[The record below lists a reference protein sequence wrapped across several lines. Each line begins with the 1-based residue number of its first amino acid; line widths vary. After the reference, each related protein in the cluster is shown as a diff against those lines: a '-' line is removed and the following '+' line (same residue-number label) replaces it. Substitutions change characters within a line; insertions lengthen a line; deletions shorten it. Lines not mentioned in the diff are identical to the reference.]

1 MEYLGDFDEFGT
13 GQAYRRI
20 ADYPGIV
27 LTTAHSAK
35 GLEWPVCIGMI
46 GNFHD
51 EVLDRL
57 RNHAE
62 AAEEKRRLLF
72 VLATRARDELIITA
86 PYVAYGKSGN
96 YTYNRFLKES
106 FEANGQ
112 EFSIEDIEKEKKMR
126 ALDRANARKKKEIE
140 EYKNTTASQ
149 KVS

>member
-1 MEYLGDFDEFGT
+1 MMFNMPA
-13 GQAYRRI
+13 Q
-20 ADYPGIV
+20 
-27 LTTAHSAK
+27 K
-35 GLEWPVCIGMI
+35 
-46 GNFHD
+46 
-51 EVLDRL
+51 VLDRL

-62 AAEEKRRLLF
+62 AVEEKRRPLF
-72 VLATRARDELIITA
+72 VLATRARDELIIAA

-106 FEANGQ
+106 FEASGQ

-126 ALDRANARKKKEIE
+126 SLDRANARKKKEIE